1 MTLGMNNSS
10 SPSTDKRGGAKDNN
24 GEHSDLQ
31 HGDRSNRGSPVPN
44 FGGTQNNEGVNN
56 PDQQGIMQQ
65 DDRSPSILS
74 SRRKTQHEKES
85 TLFTSVSRKQT
96 EIVAEVENKKDKVS
110 GSVTSLRS
118 ETYVRPPDQT
128 KDKDN
133 ENEKNIEKA
142 EKDVKSK
149 KSDPLLGSRLK
160 TSAEGDDLS
169 PESESR
175 KPTPSPRRKNSNKK
189 SSQDEIVVGSL
200 PVGKSTLGESTTS
213 VGGNRTEILAED
225 SYNKGESEEKISG
238 SVTSLRSETYV
249 SPAGNLHEQVDQNES
264 EKKPKTVDEE
274 IPDLSQ
280 SNKVTD
286 LKTTEEG
293 DTVDLDLDLE
303 SRKPAPSRRNSKKKP
318 QKHEKVPE
326 APAHKSQLE
335 QEINQESGDS
345 RNLTVP
351 PQSKGEQE
359 GEGVEEAIPKDDV
372 VEMTSTMPSI
382 EQVDKTKVASK
393 AASSPD
399 SEQEGGMES
408 KAGNKPAFTGK
419 LTIHERNH
427 VGATTRSPTTTS
439 DDSQNSSE
447 TDNINVVV
455 RVRPLNKVES
465 ERKDQD
471 IIKFPGDGAV
481 WIENWGS
488 TKSFTFNVVFETEA
502 LQEDVF
508 EHSGVKKL
516 IDMSINGFH
525 CTAFAYGQTGSG
537 KTHTITGPPST
548 FLDENLENH
557 NEQLHGLIPRSFR
570 YLVDSLN
577 KPHSGTFTIQASY
590 LEIYNEQVFDLL
602 NPSQSKH
609 LSIRWSKERGFYVEN
624 LFMVECET
632 ADDLMAVLEEG
643 LRNRQVGAHNL
654 NETSSRS
661 HSMLSLMIDSE
672 VPDGDENIYITKHGK
687 LTFVDLAGSEK
698 VKDSGSSGEQLIES
712 NNINKSLL
720 VLGNCISAL
729 GDAKK
734 RQGHIP
740 YRDSKL
746 TKLLA
751 DSLGGNGVALM
762 IACISPSASNVGET
776 MNTLRY
782 ANRAK
787 KIRNKPVVQIDP
799 RESLLISLKKEL
811 KVLRQENHYLRQQLN
826 FPDKPKGKLAK
837 GNDEGFKELL
847 RQATKMKLEKDREE
861 AAVNP
866 TGASG
871 AVPKQDSILSDTS
884 AALNDN
890 GLYEMLQEYMIENE
904 TLRSQNSGLHSGKD
918 KIEREHEMLSRENE
932 KLLRKLEQ
940 LDRIMTRSPSLYS
953 ARSSGYSQRST
964 YDWIP
969 SYDSTPLQTPP
980 YYQSRQQYWYDSPS
994 SQSSARSRD
1003 PRDAWYTPPPA
1014 QGDRYQL
1021 HGRSRSSPND
1031 LPPLPYNNHHGG
1043 NPYDVPPG
1051 GPNGYQ
1057 YSPPQRQ
1064 HPNPLPPPH
1073 PGNRPPHRLPPAPK
1087 ARTKPPTSYSDKF
1100 QQQLE
1105 QKQNQ
1110 EPANVQNPHQGGSPN
1125 NYGYHGQRGA
1135 DKIPR
1140 QQYQDYQRNNYDS
1153 FGYWN
1158 SGPPLGTVPGP
1169 SQGPP
1174 PVMSHSGTSVPPQ
1187 SLPPQSLP
1195 PRGSQSEVQG
1205 APDLRNDGRKVGK
1218 KISKAD
1224 TNKTSTS
1231 PSGHKASPERGMFFV
1246 MFNTCRGQT
1255 FVAPNDL
1262 PPLPYNNHHGGNPY
1276 DVPPGGPNGYQ
1287 YSPPQRQHPNPLPPP
1302 HPGNRPPHRLP
1313 PAPKARTKPPT
1324 SYSDKFQQQLEQ
1336 KQNQEPAN
1344 VQNPHQGGSPN
1355 NYGYHGQRGAD
1366 KIPRQQ
1372 YQDYQRNNYDSFGYW
1387 NSGPPLGTVPGP
1399 SQGPP
1404 PVMSHSG
1411 TSVPPQSVPPQSLPP
1426 RGSQSEVQGAPDL
1439 RNDGRKVG
1447 KKISKDTNK
1456 TSTSPSGH
1464 KASPERDLPQDQ
1476 LNQKLEQELAQLE
1489 GQILDYQHL
1498 TQEAQRGPP
1507 KVKKKPK
1514 VAAPR

>member
-1 MTLGMNNSS
+1 MEHEEENDTGKNTHLVQHNRDGENKVAINHKVGTNKVTSQLSKELEELSARHYLEKLNRLPKDFKSKQSQNIFKDESGSDASLTNGGAVDDSSGRPVRTLYVLKESS
-10 SPSTDKRGGAKDNN
+10 KETSNATEQFHTGDDKGPRVPILKHRRSDTHPPPTRTDKAKKENFRNVRFKSEQYRRLERQDAYDAGDADFSPLRSILENTVAKDVTEEN
-24 GEHSDLQ
+24 SD
-31 HGDRSNRGSPVPN
+31 
-44 FGGTQNNEGVNN
+44 
-56 PDQQGIMQQ
+56 
-65 DDRSPSILS
+65 
-74 SRRKTQHEKES
+74 KEKES
-85 TLFTSVSRKQT
+85 DFPTDMKLPEGTDDGDLIGPFR
-96 EIVAEVENKKDKVS
+96 
-110 GSVTSLRS
+110 L
-118 ETYVRPPDQT
+118 
-128 KDKDN
+128 
-133 ENEKNIEKA
+133 
-142 EKDVKSK
+142 DV
-149 KSDPLLGSRLK
+149 D
-160 TSAEGDDLS
+160 
-169 PESESR
+169 ESE
-175 KPTPSPRRKNSNKK
+175 
-189 SSQDEIVVGSL
+189 
-200 PVGKSTLGESTTS
+200 LGI
-213 VGGNRTEILAED
+213 G
-225 SYNKGESEEKISG
+225 
-238 SVTSLRSETYV
+238 
-249 SPAGNLHEQVDQNES
+249 
-264 EKKPKTVDEE
+264 
-274 IPDLSQ
+274 
-280 SNKVTD
+280 
-286 LKTTEEG
+286 
-293 DTVDLDLDLE
+293 
-303 SRKPAPSRRNSKKKP
+303 
-318 QKHEKVPE
+318 
-326 APAHKSQLE
+326 
-335 QEINQESGDS
+335 
-345 RNLTVP
+345 
-351 PQSKGEQE
+351 
-359 GEGVEEAIPKDDV
+359 
-372 VEMTSTMPSI
+372 
-382 EQVDKTKVASK
+382 
-393 AASSPD
+393 
-399 SEQEGGMES
+399 
-408 KAGNKPAFTGK
+408 
-419 LTIHERNH
+419 
-427 VGATTRSPTTTS
+427 
-439 DDSQNSSE
+439 
-447 TDNINVVV
+447 
-455 RVRPLNKVES
+455 
-465 ERKDQD
+465 
-471 IIKFPGDGAV
+471 
-481 WIENWGS
+481 
-488 TKSFTFNVVFETEA
+488 
-502 LQEDVF
+502 
-508 EHSGVKKL
+508 
-516 IDMSINGFH
+516 
-525 CTAFAYGQTGSG
+525 
-537 KTHTITGPPST
+537 
-548 FLDENLENH
+548 
-557 NEQLHGLIPRSFR
+557 
-570 YLVDSLN
+570 
-577 KPHSGTFTIQASY
+577 
-590 LEIYNEQVFDLL
+590 
-602 NPSQSKH
+602 
-609 LSIRWSKERGFYVEN
+609 
-624 LFMVECET
+624 
-632 ADDLMAVLEEG
+632 G

-1014 QGDRYQL
+1014 QGD
-1021 HGRSRSSPND
+1021 S
-1031 LPPLPYNNHHGG
+1031 
-1043 NPYDVPPG
+1043 
-1051 GPNGYQ
+1051 
-1057 YSPPQRQ
+1057 
-1064 HPNPLPPPH
+1064 
-1073 PGNRPPHRLPPAPK
+1073 
-1087 ARTKPPTSYSDKF
+1087 RTKPPTSYSDKF

-1218 KISKAD
+1218 KISKD

-1231 PSGHKASPERGMFFV
+1231 PSGHKASPERVISNPNGIIF
-1246 MFNTCRGQT
+1246 Q
-1255 FVAPNDL
+1255 PNDL

-1276 DVPPGGPNGYQ
+1276 DVPPGGPNGY
-1287 YSPPQRQHPNPLPPP
+1287 H
-1302 HPGNRPPHRLP
+1302 
-1313 PAPKARTKPPT
+1313 RTKPPT